1 MNPLIHQLP
10 QETKWGYCTKN
21 EVLLK
26 ISSNNVSKSAGIYWR
41 NPYWKPS
48 FFCGVRLD
56 VCPRGFLQ
64 AGQLAFFD
72 VRVFNTNAR
81 RYVKQ
86 ELSNAYK
93 TNEKF

>member
-1 MNPLIHQLP
+1 M
-10 QETKWGYCTKN
+10 
-21 EVLLK
+21 
-26 ISSNNVSKSAGIYWR
+26 
-41 NPYWKPS
+41 
-48 FFCGVRLD
+48 RLD
-56 VCPRGFLQ
+56 VCAPGFLQ

-93 TNEKF
+93 LTKNFNVDHTGGT